1 MLKNQSISHHHYGNF
16 FFILGSSPF
25 KSNIHHNTT
34 WIQNGFTIAGGNGKG
49 NELNQLNEPY
59 GMYIDDDQDIYVADY
74 KNDRIVEWKC
84 GATNGQVVAGGK
96 GKGNQTNQL
105 NGPTD
110 VIVDNER
117 NNLIICD
124 SGNRRVV
131 RWPRKNGTNG
141 ETIISNIDCRRLT
154 MDNNGDLY
162 ISDKGKHEV
171 RRWRVNDTCGTLVA
185 GGNGKEIVS
194 INLIF
199 LPSSSSTRM
208 IQFMCQIGAIIV

>member
-1 MLKNQSISHHHYGNF
+1 
-16 FFILGSSPF
+16 
-25 KSNIHHNTT
+25 
-34 WIQNGFTIAGGNGKG
+34 
-49 NELNQLNEPY
+49 
-59 GMYIDDDQDIYVADY
+59 MYIDDDQDIYVADY

-208 IQFMCQIGAIIV
+208 IQFMCQIGAIIVR